1 MDMIVCLKQLCCYV
15 KKSHRTEDNLPFS
28 FFQIMTDVL
37 QMKAKCL
44 KHDYLICV
52 FIPQQQ
58 YEKICFFFHICA
70 FVLFYYD
77 NICISYTVYLTKCHS
92 YNWKEDIWYHDGIRY
107 NLYWLFSVSLQPV
120 YFLQSCKIK
129 SAILN
134 VPFKNVSNCFD
145 RRNPLLIYISDKRK
159 DLGCKISKLSQYKF

>member
-15 KKSHRTEDNLPFS
+15 KKSHRTEDNLPFF

-58 YEKICFFFHICA
+58 YEKICFFFTFAH
-70 FVLFYYD
+70 LFYFTMTIFAYV
-77 NICISYTVYLTKCHS
+77 IMFI
-92 YNWKEDIWYHDGIRY
+92 
-107 NLYWLFSVSLQPV
+107 
-120 YFLQSCKIK
+120 
-129 SAILN
+129 
-134 VPFKNVSNCFD
+134 
-145 RRNPLLIYISDKRK
+145 
-159 DLGCKISKLSQYKF
+159 